1 MEQDIKNEM
10 KQRIL
15 AEIDMSQE
23 IDDMEV
29 RRLVDQCIMEYKG
42 TTELPLSARIKL
54 RKELFNTVRRMDVLS
69 EFLEDESVTE
79 IMINGYDNIFIER
92 SGRVYKVDQTFEN
105 EERLASII
113 QQIVAGCNR
122 IVNEAVPIVDARLAD
137 GSRVNVVLPPISLN
151 GPTMTIR
158 KFPKEK
164 MTMERLIEVGALSED
179 AAEFLE
185 RLVKARYNIFVSGGT
200 GAGKTTFLNALSDY
214 IPQQERVITIEDSA
228 ELQLKNVVN
237 LVRLESR
244 NSNVEGTNAVT
255 IRELI
260 KSSLRMRPDRVIVGE
275 VRDAAAIDMLAAMN
289 TGHDGSLST
298 GHANSSRD
306 MITRLES
313 MVLMGMELPLE
324 AVRRQIASAVDVI
337 IHLGRLRDG
346 SRKVL
351 EIAEV
356 TGMRDGQV
364 ELRTIYQFEEMTTGE
379 MQKQDVTEVF
389 LFQMET
395 AGSQVRK
402 PAENEQPQKVAGR
415 LLAKAELQDQEKFR
429 RAGIVYKSILHADGI
444 SADAGMRKFWD
455 ERKIGRNEQTE
466 RCWKKN

>member
-1 MEQDIKNEM
+1 MAGRVAEAVMEQEIKNEM

-15 AEIDMSQE
+15 AELDMSQE

-42 TTELPLSARIKL
+42 TTELPLPARIKL

-179 AAEFLE
+179 AAEFLK

-214 IPQQERVITIEDSA
+214 IPQQERVITIDYKVTFLYLFVKVSNI
-228 ELQLKNVVN
+228 L
-237 LVRLESR
+237 R
-244 NSNVEGTNAVT
+244 NIEYN
-255 IRELI
+255 
-260 KSSLRMRPDRVIVGE
+260 
-275 VRDAAAIDMLAAMN
+275 ID
-289 TGHDGSLST
+289 
-298 GHANSSRD
+298 
-306 MITRLES
+306 
-313 MVLMGMELPLE
+313 
-324 AVRRQIASAVDVI
+324 
-337 IHLGRLRDG
+337 
-346 SRKVL
+346 
-351 EIAEV
+351 
-356 TGMRDGQV
+356 
-364 ELRTIYQFEEMTTGE
+364 
-379 MQKQDVTEVF
+379 
-389 LFQMET
+389 
-395 AGSQVRK
+395 
-402 PAENEQPQKVAGR
+402 
-415 LLAKAELQDQEKFR
+415 
-429 RAGIVYKSILHADGI
+429 I
-444 SADAGMRKFWD
+444 SK
-455 ERKIGRNEQTE
+455 
-466 RCWKKN
+466 C

>member
-1 MEQDIKNEM
+1 MAGRVAEAVMEQEIKNEM

-15 AEIDMSQE
+15 VELDMSQE

-42 TTELPLSARIKL
+42 MTELPLPARIKL

-179 AAEFLE
+179 AAEFLK

-244 NSNVEGTNAVT
+244 NSNVEGMNAVT

-298 GHANSSRD
+298 GHANSSGD

-356 TGMRDGQV
+356 TGMREGLV
-364 ELRTIYQFEEMTTGE
+364 ELHTIYEFEEMVAGE
-379 MQKQDVTEVF
+379 EQEVTDMVYAAAGTLSEQNVTDG
-389 LFQMET
+389 FQL
-395 AGSQVRK
+395 
-402 PAENEQPQKVAGR
+402 QKVTGR
-415 LLAKAELQDQEKFR
+415 LRARAELLHQEKFL
-429 RAGIVYKSILHADGI
+429 RAGIAYKSVLCAEVRSEG
-444 SADAGMRKFWD
+444 AGV
-455 ERKIGRNEQTE
+455 
-466 RCWKKN
+466 

>member
-1 MEQDIKNEM
+1 MAGRVAEAVMEQEIKNEM

-15 AEIDMSQE
+15 AELDMSQE

-42 TTELPLSARIKL
+42 TTELPLPARIKL

-92 SGRVYKVDQTFEN
+92 SGRIYKVDQTFEN

-113 QQIVAGCNR
+113 QQIVTGCNR

-298 GHANSSRD
+298 GHANSSGD

-356 TGMRDGQV
+356 TGMREGLV
-364 ELRTIYQFEEMTTGE
+364 ELHTIYEFEEMVAGE
-379 MQKQDVTEVF
+379 EQEVTDMVYAAAGTLSEQNVTDG
-389 LFQMET
+389 FQL
-395 AGSQVRK
+395 
-402 PAENEQPQKVAGR
+402 QKVTGR
-415 LLAKAELQDQEKFR
+415 LRARAELLHQEKFL
-429 RAGIVYKSILHADGI
+429 RAGIAYKSVLCAEVRSEG
-444 SADAGMRKFWD
+444 AGV
-455 ERKIGRNEQTE
+455 
-466 RCWKKN
+466 

>member
-1 MEQDIKNEM
+1 MAGRVAEDVMEQEIKNEM

-15 AEIDMSQE
+15 AELDMSQE

-42 TTELPLSARIKL
+42 TTELPLPARIKL

-179 AAEFLE
+179 AAEFLK

-289 TGHDGSLST
+289 TGHDGRLST
-298 GHANSSRD
+298 GHANSSGD

-356 TGMRDGQV
+356 TGMREGLV
-364 ELRTIYQFEEMTTGE
+364 ELHTIYEFEEM
-379 MQKQDVTEVF
+379 
-389 LFQMET
+389 
-395 AGSQVRK
+395 
-402 PAENEQPQKVAGR
+402 VAGEEQEVTDMVYAAAGTLSEQNVTDGFQLHKVTGR
-415 LLAKAELQDQEKFR
+415 LRARAELLHQEKFL
-429 RAGIVYKSILHADGI
+429 RAGIAYKSVLCAEVRSEG
-444 SADAGMRKFWD
+444 AGV
-455 ERKIGRNEQTE
+455 
-466 RCWKKN
+466 

>member
-1 MEQDIKNEM
+1 MAGRVAEDVMEQEIKNEM

-15 AEIDMSQE
+15 AELDMSQE

-42 TTELPLSARIKL
+42 TTELPLPARIKL

-179 AAEFLE
+179 AAEFLK

-298 GHANSSRD
+298 GHANSSGD

-356 TGMRDGQV
+356 TGMREGLV
-364 ELRTIYQFEEMTTGE
+364 ELHTIYEFEEMVAGE
-379 MQKQDVTEVF
+379 EQEVTDMVYAAAGTLSEQNVTDG
-389 LFQMET
+389 FQL
-395 AGSQVRK
+395 
-402 PAENEQPQKVAGR
+402 QKVTGR
-415 LLAKAELQDQEKFR
+415 LRARAELLHQEKFL
-429 RAGIVYKSILHADGI
+429 RAGIAYKSVLCAAVRSEG
-444 SADAGMRKFWD
+444 AGV
-455 ERKIGRNEQTE
+455 
-466 RCWKKN
+466 

>member
-1 MEQDIKNEM
+1 MAGRVAEAIMEQEIKNEM

-15 AEIDMSQE
+15 AELDMSQE

-42 TTELPLSARIKL
+42 TIELPLPARIKL

-298 GHANSSRD
+298 GHANSSGD

-324 AVRRQIASAVDVI
+324 TVRRQIASAVDVI

-356 TGMRDGQV
+356 TGMREGLV
-364 ELRTIYQFEEMTTGE
+364 ELHTIYEFEEMVAGE
-379 MQKQDVTEVF
+379 EQEVTDMVYAAAGTLSEQNVTDG
-389 LFQMET
+389 FQL
-395 AGSQVRK
+395 
-402 PAENEQPQKVAGR
+402 QKVTGR
-415 LLAKAELQDQEKFR
+415 LRARAELLHQEKFL
-429 RAGIVYKSILHADGI
+429 RAGIAYKSVLCAEVRSEG
-444 SADAGMRKFWD
+444 AGV
-455 ERKIGRNEQTE
+455 
-466 RCWKKN
+466 

>member
-1 MEQDIKNEM
+1 MAGRVAEAVMEQEIKNEM

-15 AEIDMSQE
+15 AELDMSQE

-42 TTELPLSARIKL
+42 TTELPLPARIKL

-164 MTMERLIEVGALSED
+164 MTMERLIEIGALSED

-298 GHANSSRD
+298 GHANSSGD

-356 TGMRDGQV
+356 TGMREGLV
-364 ELRTIYQFEEMTTGE
+364 ELHTIYEFEEMVAGE
-379 MQKQDVTEVF
+379 E
-389 LFQMET
+389 
-395 AGSQVRK
+395 
-402 PAENEQPQKVAGR
+402 QKVTGR
-415 LLAKAELQDQEKFR
+415 LRARSELLHQEKFL
-429 RAGIVYKSILHADGI
+429 RAGIAYKSVLCAEVRSDG
-444 SADAGMRKFWD
+444 AGV
-455 ERKIGRNEQTE
+455 
-466 RCWKKN
+466 

>member
-1 MEQDIKNEM
+1 MAGRVAEAVMEQEIKNEM

-15 AEIDMSQE
+15 AELDMSQE

-42 TTELPLSARIKL
+42 TTELPLPARIKL

-92 SGRVYKVDQTFEN
+92 SGRGYKVDQTFEN

-179 AAEFLE
+179 AAEFLK

-298 GHANSSRD
+298 GHANSSGD

-356 TGMRDGQV
+356 TGMREGLV
-364 ELRTIYQFEEMTTGE
+364 ELHTIYEFEEMVAGE
-379 MQKQDVTEVF
+379 EQEVTDMVYAAAGILSEQNVTDG
-389 LFQMET
+389 FQL
-395 AGSQVRK
+395 
-402 PAENEQPQKVAGR
+402 QKVTGR
-415 LLAKAELQDQEKFR
+415 LRARAELLHQEKFL
-429 RAGIVYKSILHADGI
+429 RAGIAYKSVLCAEVRSEG
-444 SADAGMRKFWD
+444 AGV
-455 ERKIGRNEQTE
+455 
-466 RCWKKN
+466 

>member
-1 MEQDIKNEM
+1 MAGRVAEDVMEQEIKNEM

-15 AEIDMSQE
+15 AELDMSQE

-42 TTELPLSARIKL
+42 TTELPLPARIKL

-122 IVNEAVPIVDARLAD
+122 IVNEAVPIADARLAD

-164 MTMERLIEVGALSED
+164 MTMERLIEVGALSKD
-179 AAEFLE
+179 AAEFLK

-298 GHANSSRD
+298 GHANSSGD

-356 TGMRDGQV
+356 TGMREGLV
-364 ELRTIYQFEEMTTGE
+364 ELHTIYEFEEMVAGE
-379 MQKQDVTEVF
+379 EQEVTDMVYAAAGILSEQNVTDG
-389 LFQMET
+389 FQL
-395 AGSQVRK
+395 
-402 PAENEQPQKVAGR
+402 QKVTGR
-415 LLAKAELQDQEKFR
+415 LRARAELLHQEKFL
-429 RAGIVYKSILHADGI
+429 RAGIAYKSVLCAEVRSEG
-444 SADAGMRKFWD
+444 AGV
-455 ERKIGRNEQTE
+455 
-466 RCWKKN
+466 

>member
-1 MEQDIKNEM
+1 MAGRVAEDVMEQEIKNEM
-10 KQRIL
+10 KQCIL
-15 AEIDMSQE
+15 AELDMSQE

-42 TTELPLSARIKL
+42 TTELPLPARIKL

-122 IVNEAVPIVDARLAD
+122 IVNEAVPIVDARLVD

-179 AAEFLE
+179 AAEFLK

-298 GHANSSRD
+298 GHANSSGD

-356 TGMRDGQV
+356 TGMREGLV
-364 ELRTIYQFEEMTTGE
+364 ELHTIYEFEEMVAGE
-379 MQKQDVTEVF
+379 EQEVTDMVYAAAGTLSEQNVTDG
-389 LFQMET
+389 FQL
-395 AGSQVRK
+395 
-402 PAENEQPQKVAGR
+402 QKVTGR
-415 LLAKAELQDQEKFR
+415 LRARAELLHQEKFL
-429 RAGIVYKSILHADGI
+429 RAGIAYKSVLCAEVRSEG
-444 SADAGMRKFWD
+444 AGV
-455 ERKIGRNEQTE
+455 
-466 RCWKKN
+466 

>member
-1 MEQDIKNEM
+1 MAGRVAEAVMEQEIKNEM

-15 AEIDMSQE
+15 AELDMSQE

-42 TTELPLSARIKL
+42 TTELPLPARIKL

-179 AAEFLE
+179 AAEFLK

-214 IPQQERVITIEDSA
+214 IPQQERVITIDYKVTFLYLFVKVSNI
-228 ELQLKNVVN
+228 L
-237 LVRLESR
+237 R
-244 NSNVEGTNAVT
+244 NIEYN
-255 IRELI
+255 
-260 KSSLRMRPDRVIVGE
+260 
-275 VRDAAAIDMLAAMN
+275 ID
-289 TGHDGSLST
+289 
-298 GHANSSRD
+298 
-306 MITRLES
+306 
-313 MVLMGMELPLE
+313 
-324 AVRRQIASAVDVI
+324 
-337 IHLGRLRDG
+337 
-346 SRKVL
+346 
-351 EIAEV
+351 
-356 TGMRDGQV
+356 
-364 ELRTIYQFEEMTTGE
+364 
-379 MQKQDVTEVF
+379 
-389 LFQMET
+389 
-395 AGSQVRK
+395 
-402 PAENEQPQKVAGR
+402 
-415 LLAKAELQDQEKFR
+415 
-429 RAGIVYKSILHADGI
+429 
-444 SADAGMRKFWD
+444 
-455 ERKIGRNEQTE
+455 IG
-466 RCWKKN
+466 

>member
-1 MEQDIKNEM
+1 MAGRVAEAVMEQEIKNEM

-15 AEIDMSQE
+15 AELDMSQE

-42 TTELPLSARIKL
+42 MTELPLPARIKL

-179 AAEFLE
+179 AAEFLK

-214 IPQQERVITIEDSA
+214 IPQQERVITIDY
-228 ELQLKNVVN
+228 
-237 LVRLESR
+237 
-244 NSNVEGTNAVT
+244 
-255 IRELI
+255 
-260 KSSLRMRPDRVIVGE
+260 
-275 VRDAAAIDMLAAMN
+275 
-289 TGHDGSLST
+289 
-298 GHANSSRD
+298 
-306 MITRLES
+306 
-313 MVLMGMELPLE
+313 
-324 AVRRQIASAVDVI
+324 
-337 IHLGRLRDG
+337 
-346 SRKVL
+346 KV
-351 EIAEV
+351 
-356 TGMRDGQV
+356 
-364 ELRTIYQFEEMTTGE
+364 
-379 MQKQDVTEVF
+379 
-389 LFQMET
+389 
-395 AGSQVRK
+395 
-402 PAENEQPQKVAGR
+402 
-415 LLAKAELQDQEKFR
+415 
-429 RAGIVYKSILHADGI
+429 
-444 SADAGMRKFWD
+444 
-455 ERKIGRNEQTE
+455 
-466 RCWKKN
+466 

>member
-1 MEQDIKNEM
+1 MAGRVAEDVMEQEIKNEM

-15 AEIDMSQE
+15 AELDMSQE

-42 TTELPLSARIKL
+42 TTELPLPARIKL

-179 AAEFLE
+179 AAEFLK

-298 GHANSSRD
+298 GHANSSGD

-351 EIAEV
+351 EISEV
-356 TGMRDGQV
+356 TGMREGLV
-364 ELRTIYQFEEMTTGE
+364 ELHTIYEFEEMVAGE
-379 MQKQDVTEVF
+379 EQEVTDMVYAAAGTLSEQNVTDG
-389 LFQMET
+389 FQL
-395 AGSQVRK
+395 
-402 PAENEQPQKVAGR
+402 QKVTGR
-415 LLAKAELQDQEKFR
+415 LRARAELLHQEKFL
-429 RAGIVYKSILHADGI
+429 RAGIAYKSVLCAEVRSEG
-444 SADAGMRKFWD
+444 AGV
-455 ERKIGRNEQTE
+455 
-466 RCWKKN
+466 

>member
-1 MEQDIKNEM
+1 MAGRVAEAVMEQEIKNEI

-15 AEIDMSQE
+15 AELDMSQE

-42 TTELPLSARIKL
+42 TTELPLPARIKL

-92 SGRVYKVDQTFEN
+92 FGRVYKVDQTFEN

-179 AAEFLE
+179 AAEFLK

-214 IPQQERVITIEDSA
+214 IPQQERIITIEDSA

-298 GHANSSRD
+298 GHANSSGD

-356 TGMRDGQV
+356 TGMREGLV
-364 ELRTIYQFEEMTTGE
+364 ELHTIYEFEEMVAGE
-379 MQKQDVTEVF
+379 EQEVTDMVYAAAGTLSEQNVTDG
-389 LFQMET
+389 FQL
-395 AGSQVRK
+395 
-402 PAENEQPQKVAGR
+402 QKVTGR
-415 LLAKAELQDQEKFR
+415 LRARAELLHQEKFL
-429 RAGIVYKSILHADGI
+429 RAGIAYKSVLCAEVRSEG
-444 SADAGMRKFWD
+444 AGV
-455 ERKIGRNEQTE
+455 
-466 RCWKKN
+466 

>member
-1 MEQDIKNEM
+1 MAGRVAEDVMEQEIKNEM

-15 AEIDMSQE
+15 AELDMSQE

-42 TTELPLSARIKL
+42 TTELPLPARIKL

-69 EFLEDESVTE
+69 DFLEDESVTE

-179 AAEFLE
+179 AAEFLK

-298 GHANSSRD
+298 GHANSSGD

-356 TGMRDGQV
+356 TGMREGLV
-364 ELRTIYQFEEMTTGE
+364 ELHTIYEFEEMVAGE
-379 MQKQDVTEVF
+379 EQEVTDMVYAAAGTLSEQNVTDG
-389 LFQMET
+389 FQL
-395 AGSQVRK
+395 
-402 PAENEQPQKVAGR
+402 QKVTGR
-415 LLAKAELQDQEKFR
+415 LRARAELLHQEKFL
-429 RAGIVYKSILHADGI
+429 RAGIAYKSVLCAEVRSEG
-444 SADAGMRKFWD
+444 AGV
-455 ERKIGRNEQTE
+455 
-466 RCWKKN
+466 

>member
-1 MEQDIKNEM
+1 MCGKPHGKKMAGRVAEDVMEQEIKNEM

-15 AEIDMSQE
+15 AELDMSQE

-42 TTELPLSARIKL
+42 TTELPLPARIKL

-179 AAEFLE
+179 AAEFLK

-298 GHANSSRD
+298 GHANSSGD

-356 TGMRDGQV
+356 TGMREGLV
-364 ELRTIYQFEEMTTGE
+364 ELHTIYEFEEM
-379 MQKQDVTEVF
+379 
-389 LFQMET
+389 
-395 AGSQVRK
+395 
-402 PAENEQPQKVAGR
+402 VAGEEQEVTDMVYAAAGTLSEQNVTDGFQLHKVTGR
-415 LLAKAELQDQEKFR
+415 LRARAELLHQEKFL
-429 RAGIVYKSILHADGI
+429 RAGIAYKSVLCAEVRSEG
-444 SADAGMRKFWD
+444 AGV
-455 ERKIGRNEQTE
+455 
-466 RCWKKN
+466 